1 LRLHC
6 LQCSRRYSNNRR
18 AARVLRGSTPPRLAR
33 AKTLTAATCSLFN
46 LSAPNLRA
54 MSNDTLHTRI
64 EELEARLMHQE
75 AAIEELTHTLLKQE
89 QLLTVQARAMERL
102 ESQLRSLA
110 DPQTLPS
117 GEESPPPHY

>member
-1 LRLHC
+1 
-6 LQCSRRYSNNRR
+6 
-18 AARVLRGSTPPRLAR
+18 
-33 AKTLTAATCSLFN
+33 
-46 LSAPNLRA
+46 